1 MSQGSLLRDRVRRTW
16 QSLSLAIVA
25 ANRAAVGV
33 ALATMCVGLPVR
45 ADPEVVELRYAA
57 PPACPSRAAFETE
70 ILERTNNVQLGAP
83 ARRVF
88 SVAIEPTAD
97 GFHGVLVVDNVADKE
112 LASPRCEDLT
122 SALALVTALAIDP
135 TASVVPRRAPPAPER
150 PHARAWALE
159 IDLDAMVEAGVGP
172 GALLGAA
179 LEARTILHN
188 SPRAMPYA
196 FELAVIAGRDS
207 SEQDGAEA
215 RFTWLAARPGA
226 CVLGRVE
233 RVAVDGCGH
242 VEVGAVRANGA
253 MIINQRDLTRLWLAA
268 GLHANARVPLG
279 SRGFALLQVG
289 TSLPLVRDRY
299 IFAPNVAIH
308 ETPGLTG
315 WLVVGVGMRFP

>member
-1 MSQGSLLRDRVRRTW
+1 
-16 QSLSLAIVA
+16 
-25 ANRAAVGV
+25 
-33 ALATMCVGLPVR
+33 MCVGLPVR
-45 ADPEVVELRYAA
+45 ADPEVVELRYDA

-70 ILERTNNVQLGAP
+70 ILERTSNVQLGAP

-97 GFHGVLVVDNVADKE
+97 GFHGVLVVDDVADKQ

-135 TASVVPRRAPPAPER
+135 TASVLPRRGPLTPVHPAS
-150 PHARAWALE
+150 AWALE

-172 GALLGAA
+172 GALFGAA

-188 SPRAMPYA
+188 AYS
-196 FELAVIAGRDS
+196 FELAAIAGRDS

-226 CVLGRVE
+226 CVRGLVG
-233 RVAVDGCGH
+233 RVAVDACSH
-242 VEVGAVRANGA
+242 IEVGAVRANGA

-268 GLHANARVPLG
+268 GLHGNARVALG
-279 SRGFALLQVG
+279 SRGFGLLQVG

-299 IFAPNVAIH
+299 LFAPNEAIH

-315 WLVVGVGMRFP
+315 WLVVGVGIRFP

>member
-1 MSQGSLLRDRVRRTW
+1 
-16 QSLSLAIVA
+16 
-25 ANRAAVGV
+25 
-33 ALATMCVGLPVR
+33 MCVGLPVR

-57 PPACPSRAAFETE
+57 PSACPSRAAFETE

-97 GFHGVLVVDNVADKE
+97 GFHGLLVVDDVADKE

-135 TASVVPRRAPPAPER
+135 TASVLPRRAPLPPER
-150 PHARAWALE
+150 PDSRTWAIE

-188 SPRAMPYA
+188 SYS
-196 FELAVIAGRDS
+196 FELAAIAGRDS
-207 SEQDGAEA
+207 SERDGAEA

-226 CVLGRVE
+226 CVLGLIG
-233 RVAVDGCGH
+233 RVAIDACGH
-242 VEVGAVRANGA
+242 AEVGAVRANGA

-268 GLHANARVPLG
+268 GLHGNARVPFG
-279 SRGFALLQVG
+279 SRGFGLLQVG

>member
-1 MSQGSLLRDRVRRTW
+1 VS
-16 QSLSLAIVA
+16 
-25 ANRAAVGV
+25 V
-33 ALATMCVGLPVR
+33 ALAMMCAGLPAR
-45 ADPEVVELRYAA
+45 ADPEVVELRYTA
-57 PPACPSRAAFETE
+57 PPACLSRAAFEAE
-70 ILERTNNVQLGAP
+70 ILERTNNVRLGAP

-88 SVAIEPTAD
+88 AVAIEPTAD
-97 GFHGVLVVDNVADKE
+97 GFHGALVVDDVADKE

-135 TASVVPRRAPPAPER
+135 TASVLPRRASPPPER
-150 PHARAWALE
+150 RPSAWALE
-159 IDLDAMVEAGVGP
+159 LDLDAMVEAGVGP

-188 SPRAMPYA
+188 SYA
-196 FELAVIAGRDS
+196 FELAAIAGRDS

-226 CVLGRVE
+226 CLRGLVGLVTLD
-233 RVAVDGCGH
+233 ACSH
-242 VEVGAVRANGA
+242 VEVGLVRANGER
-253 MIINQRDLTRLWLAA
+253 IINQRDLTRLWLAA
-268 GLHANARVPLG
+268 GMHGNARVPLG
-279 SRGFALLQVG
+279 SRGFGLLQIG